1 MGLARECTQKWS
13 RTVASSPTWGWA
25 WTHPGPMWTRSRPAP
40 TWGWAWTWTRP
51 SPTWRW
57 MRSRPDPKGG
67 WAWMRPGPTWSWT
80 RSWPDSTWGWGRMR
94 PDPTWG
100 GFSQPPLNF
109 KLGAAKDIIPPR
121 VMTFARY
128 LLNEIDLRNHNAS
141 YINLCNKTTNKIICQ
156 KSNPQNQY
164 QN

>member
-1 MGLARECTQKWS
+1 VNAPKNDQG
-13 RTVASSPTWGWA
+13 
-25 WTHPGPMWTRSRPAP
+25 RSRLAQRGVGRGRIQDQCGHGRVQPQR
-40 TWGWAWTWTRP
+40 GVGRG
-51 SPTWRW
+51 RG
-57 MRSRPDPKGG
+57 RVQVQHGG
-67 WAWMRPGPTWSWT
+67 GC
-80 RSWPDSTWGWGRMR
+80 GRVR
-94 PDPTWG
+94 TQRGVGHGCVPVQHGVGHGRGRTQRGVG
-100 GFSQPPLNF
+100 GGCVRTQRGVGSVSPPLNF